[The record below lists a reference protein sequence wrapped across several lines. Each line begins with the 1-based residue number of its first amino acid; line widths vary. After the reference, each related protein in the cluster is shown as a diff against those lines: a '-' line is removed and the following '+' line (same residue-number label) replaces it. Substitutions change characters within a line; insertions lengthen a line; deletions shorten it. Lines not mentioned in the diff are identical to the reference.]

1 MLFCQSHWTV
11 SQDSGVWID
20 RHFLPAVCR
29 YKFNP
34 YHPCCFVAKLFLIL
48 GSSQI
53 MSVTEVST
61 SLPPSPSVVWD
72 IHILRSLLLF
82 VIFCTCLS
90 QMLVYNV
97 QALGRGNVS
106 YILPFFFLLEMTEL
120 TRSCVNRTE
129 RKRYLDHCV
138 ISSWYSEVYKFN
150 NTLWKIYQMYISCN
164 IWKKSHKVSEV
175 LLLESM
181 CAPCQTDVCLTEDP
195 KEQGSCSK
203 TVSPQM
209 SDATLILSQQ
219 HGCLK
224 II

>member
-1 MLFCQSHWTV
+1 MVYIEVFCTIASLLYFQSTCLFYIASFLVLTNFNIIYYNWFTHDTFVGFFFQLRMLFCQSHWTV

-29 YKFNP
+29 YKFKP

-61 SLPPSPSVVWD
+61 SLPLSPSVVWD

-106 YILPFFFLLEMTEL
+106 YILPFFF
-120 TRSCVNRTE
+120 
-129 RKRYLDHCV
+129 Y
-138 ISSWYSEVYKFN
+138 
-150 NTLWKIYQMYISCN
+150 
-164 IWKKSHKVSEV
+164 
-175 LLLESM
+175 
-181 CAPCQTDVCLTEDP
+181 
-195 KEQGSCSK
+195 
-203 TVSPQM
+203 
-209 SDATLILSQQ
+209 
-219 HGCLK
+219 
-224 II
+224 